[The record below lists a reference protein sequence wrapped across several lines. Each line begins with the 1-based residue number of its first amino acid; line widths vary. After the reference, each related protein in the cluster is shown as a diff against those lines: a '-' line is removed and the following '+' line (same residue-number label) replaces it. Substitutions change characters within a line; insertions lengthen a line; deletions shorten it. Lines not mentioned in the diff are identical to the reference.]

1 MQAAG
6 LWLRARAT
14 RAVVATAGL
23 ITLLAL
29 QPEPAR
35 FSAVAATR
43 VSHARALVLSE
54 QARRYLVLQFRSF
67 PTEFMGCMIGEMHG
81 NAVIVHRIA
90 PADVDPKQSTA
101 RSSTN
106 GLPIAG
112 VMVAVRGARAFGVS
126 DSAGVFALA
135 GLPPGRQT
143 VRVLYGDSLSYD
155 SEVTLKRGKTLA
167 LSVLLDVDA
176 VELSPIVVEAR
187 SWRADRSLA
196 GFYDRKKWRFGRF
209 YTLADLER
217 RSGLSLR
224 SLLSETGVQVRC
236 GIGPCLPIG
245 GELWRRCVLTLFL
258 DGMQLPADFLETI
271 RLDELAGVEVY
282 KRGFDVPIEFQHTFE
297 GGCGAVLLWSRY

>member
-1 MQAAG
+1 
-6 LWLRARAT
+6 
-14 RAVVATAGL
+14 
-23 ITLLAL
+23 
-29 QPEPAR
+29 
-35 FSAVAATR
+35 
-43 VSHARALVLSE
+43 
-54 QARRYLVLQFRSF
+54 
-67 PTEFMGCMIGEMHG
+67 
-81 NAVIVHRIA
+81 
-90 PADVDPKQSTA
+90 
-101 RSSTN
+101 
-106 GLPIAG
+106 
-112 VMVAVRGARAFGVS
+112 MVAVRGARAFGVS

-135 GLPPGRQT
+135 GLPSGRLT
-143 VRVLYGDSLSYD
+143 VRGMNGDNLSYD
-155 SEVTLKRGKTLA
+155 SGVPLKRGKALA

-271 RLDELAGVEVY
+271 RLDELAGGAAY
-282 KRGFDVPIEFQHTFE
+282 KRA
-297 GGCGAVLLWSRY
+297 GAPPLQSPPTIV

>member
-1 MQAAG
+1 VRPVALSSLLILCVGASRLAG
-6 LWLRARAT
+6 QVGDPTAR
-14 RAVVATAGL
+14 
-23 ITLLAL
+23 
-29 QPEPAR
+29 
-35 FSAVAATR
+35 
-43 VSHARALVLSE
+43 
-54 QARRYLVLQFRSF
+54 
-67 PTEFMGCMIGEMHG
+67 
-81 NAVIVHRIA
+81 IVG
-90 PADVDPKQSTA
+90 TA

-282 KRGFDVPIEFQHTFE
+282 KRGFDVPIEFQHTFG

>member
-1 MQAAG
+1 MKPAALSSLLILSVGASRLPGQAQ
-6 LWLRARAT
+6 RDTTAR
-14 RAVVATAGL
+14 
-23 ITLLAL
+23 
-29 QPEPAR
+29 
-35 FSAVAATR
+35 
-43 VSHARALVLSE
+43 
-54 QARRYLVLQFRSF
+54 
-67 PTEFMGCMIGEMHG
+67 
-81 NAVIVHRIA
+81 IVG
-90 PADVDPKQSTA
+90 TA

-106 GLPIAG
+106 GLPIPG

-143 VRVLYGDSLSYD
+143 VRILYRDSLSYD

-176 VELSPIVVEAR
+176 VALSPIVVEAR
-187 SWRADRSLA
+187 SWRADRTLA

-224 SLLSETGVQVRC
+224 SLLSESGVQVRC

-282 KRGFDVPIEFQHTFE
+282 KRGFDVPIDLQTGFG

>member
-1 MQAAG
+1 MI
-6 LWLRARAT
+6 RRPP
-14 RAVVATAGL
+14 RS
-23 ITLLAL
+23 TLFPYTTL
-29 QPEPAR
+29 
-35 FSAVAATR
+35 
-43 VSHARALVLSE
+43 
-54 QARRYLVLQFRSF
+54 FRS
-67 PTEFMGCMIGEMHG
+67 
-81 NAVIVHRIA
+81 
-90 PADVDPKQSTA
+90 
-101 RSSTN
+101 
-106 GLPIAG
+106 
-112 VMVAVRGARAFGVS
+112 
-126 DSAGVFALA
+126 
-135 GLPPGRQT
+135 
-143 VRVLYGDSLSYD
+143 
-155 SEVTLKRGKTLA
+155 

-282 KRGFDVPIEFQHTFE
+282 KRGFDVPIEFQHTFG